1 MKAIFHIHSSY
12 SFDGSIPPARI
23 VKELQKLGVEFA
35 AITDHETIKGALEAK
50 SICHS
55 ECTQESKLNI
65 IIGAEYKTDK
75 GDIIGLFLKE
85 DVISGSRNL
94 QVAGEVI
101 SQIKKQGGIV
111 VLPHP
116 HRGHKLD
123 EELINSVDVIEVYN
137 SRSSKIENQKSLEL
151 VKRYGKPGI
160 VGSDAH
166 FLQEIPLTEMDFSD
180 SDKSESLQSLKQ
192 AILNGDVRIVKTEKS
207 PSYWR
212 ILTGFIRL
220 YKTKDPRII
229 VSWIK
234 KLRGYRIHL

>member
-12 SFDGSIPPARI
+12 SFDGNISPARI
-23 VKELQKLGVEFA
+23 IKELEKLGIEFA

-50 SICHS
+50 TIA
-55 ECTQESKLNI
+55 KLNI
-65 IIGAEYKTDK
+65 IIGAEYTTDK

-85 DVISGSRNL
+85 DVVSGSRKL
-94 QVAGEVI
+94 QIAREVI

-137 SRSSKIENQKSLEL
+137 SRSTKIENQKALEL
-151 VKRYGKPGI
+151 AKRYSKPGI